1 MYQLLRTLFAST
13 KKPSFNR
20 RGLQRTI
27 SGLDPQHIAS
37 GSYLYKNFIKHQ
49 QPRQQHMCFDSF
61 WKNRIKTIKEKEIEK
76 RHTILGRK
84 TNILKI
90 KKMLKIK

>member
-1 MYQLLRTLFAST
+1 MYQLLRTFFAST

-49 QPRQQHMCFDSF
+49 QPRQQHMYFDSS
-61 WKNRIKTIKEKEIEK
+61 WKKRIKTIKEKEIEK
-76 RHTILGRK
+76 K
-84 TNILKI
+84 THHNGAQNEYI
-90 KKMLKIK
+90 KNKKNVKN